1 MLLSSSNSKWK
12 YSNLRIMSFT
22 NNEHDTVMFSIEC
35 FENVTW
41 FSKHMNLCNVKKS
54 SLRGESVRKRKTML
68 TCEKFREEGV
78 NNPQPPGEKTF
89 AAVDRLNIFCWNL
102 LRVCKKFID
111 TPFEKKWLLHD
122 DVIAEA
128 STFPRLGS
136 TRQYTIFEISA
147 SLFCME
153 LKFSPEFQLNKWWNC
168 IISSWPLLWSVL
180 YTFKKSVLSRCC
192 KRIYYS
198 PAVQNTSILQTV
210 V

>member
-1 MLLSSSNSKWK
+1 MRRLGRRVSTIPNLL
-12 YSNLRIMSFT
+12 
-22 NNEHDTVMFSIEC
+22 
-35 FENVTW
+35 
-41 FSKHMNLCNVKKS
+41 VKKPLQLLIGS
-54 SLRGESVRKRKTML
+54 TFFVE
-68 TCEKFREEGV
+68 TCCECAR
-78 NNPQPPGEKTF
+78 
-89 AAVDRLNIFCWNL
+89 NL
-102 LRVCKKFID
+102 LTRLLK
-111 TPFEKKWLLHD
+111 KKWLLHD

-153 LKFSPEFQLNKWWNC
+153 LKFTPEFQLNKWWNC
-168 IISSWPLLWSVL
+168 IISSWSLLWSVL